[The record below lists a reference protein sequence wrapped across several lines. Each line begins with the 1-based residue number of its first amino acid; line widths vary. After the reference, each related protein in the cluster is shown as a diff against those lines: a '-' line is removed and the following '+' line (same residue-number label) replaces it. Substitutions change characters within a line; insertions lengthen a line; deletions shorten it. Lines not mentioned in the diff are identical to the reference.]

1 MDYEKEIME
10 IVAGC
15 LEIPVEQLAK
25 DTDMADIPEWD
36 SMRNVMILSQLED
49 HFDVMIPEEDIFDL
63 VSVNAIIEEINKI
76 KSEG

>member
-15 LEIPVEQLAK
+15 LEIPVEQLEK
-25 DTDMADIPEWD
+25 DADMADIPEWD